1 MFQLL
6 SETFEN
12 QSGRSRYVRVIW
24 FTDNTIPNST
34 AKNEMA
40 TAYHICVLSWGL
52 INESVAILAQ
62 SLQYAAAANC
72 AFAVANSNAH
82 ASCLRFRLWL
92 VLVCQSLCASNAPA
106 SKTKSRILQMGHN
119 PTESKP
125 LRKCSIVYVRIHK
138 LKKQRAM
145 VSNLSNG
152 VCVCVCVCVCVFN
165 DFQRLYVSIDF
176 T

>member
-1 MFQLL
+1 
-6 SETFEN
+6 
-12 QSGRSRYVRVIW
+12 
-24 FTDNTIPNST
+24 
-34 AKNEMA
+34 
-40 TAYHICVLSWGL
+40 
-52 INESVAILAQ
+52 
-62 SLQYAAAANC
+62 
-72 AFAVANSNAH
+72 
-82 ASCLRFRLWL
+82 
-92 VLVCQSLCASNAPA
+92 
-106 SKTKSRILQMGHN
+106 MGHN